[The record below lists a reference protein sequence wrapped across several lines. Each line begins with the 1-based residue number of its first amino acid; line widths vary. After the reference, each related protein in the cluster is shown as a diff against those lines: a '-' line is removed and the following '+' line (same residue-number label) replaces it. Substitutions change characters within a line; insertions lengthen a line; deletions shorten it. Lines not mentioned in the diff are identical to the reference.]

1 MINNMKNSNSRIEIY
16 ESRCIEELA
25 GFLECS
31 FLKYDPYNMEDASI
45 ILDADARSRDWPHKE
60 QSYLSQTAHFCGLW
74 VIDGAAS
81 KLYEPDRYVEVLQLH
96 PLNYKAS
103 DRIEIPFNHF
113 QYPMM
118 LDKGLGESF
127 DEKLARYACNY
138 DDCHDPY
145 EILFGNNRLFI
156 YDYYLGGITKFG
168 QRRNVYRLSSFT
180 KETLTDV
187 LRREILKAQSV
198 AIQYASRYPE
208 YCRPD
213 CTDLHIS
220 NRDAAAIMRSV
231 CNNMESFIR
240 QRSEEISLRLEDA
253 RVNYEKI

>member
-1 MINNMKNSNSRIEIY
+1 
-16 ESRCIEELA
+16 
-25 GFLECS
+25 
-31 FLKYDPYNMEDASI
+31 MEDASI
-45 ILDADARSRDWPHKE
+45 ILDTDARSRDWPHKE
-60 QSYLSQTAHFCGLW
+60 QSYLSQTAHFCSLW
-74 VIDGAAS
+74 VIDGEAT
-81 KLYEPDRYVEVLQLH
+81 KFYEPDRFVEVLQLL

-127 DEKLARYACNY
+127 DEKLARYASNY

-145 EILFGNNRLFI
+145 EILSGNNRLVI

-168 QRRNVYRLSSFT
+168 QRRNVYRLSYFT

-187 LRREILKAQSV
+187 LRRVILKAQSI
-198 AIQYASRYPE
+198 AIQYVSKYPE

-213 CTDLHIS
+213 STDLYIS

-231 CNNMESFIR
+231 CNNVESFIR
-240 QRSEEISLRLEDA
+240 QKSEEIRLRLVFCKA
-253 RVNYEKI
+253 